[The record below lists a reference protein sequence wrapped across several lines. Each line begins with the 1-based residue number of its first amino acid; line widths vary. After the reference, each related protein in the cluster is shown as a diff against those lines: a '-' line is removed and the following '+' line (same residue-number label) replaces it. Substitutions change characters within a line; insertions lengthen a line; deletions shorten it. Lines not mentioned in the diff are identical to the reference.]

1 MTTETHGK
9 SKLESVNKVSMSNA
23 IGLQDWTKI
32 ITTIDFLCCKKRR
45 TTSEIRNDFHIYKLL
60 PKKGS
65 VINQKAA
72 GESAAVACCPEESQN
87 FTPPGDFHP
96 IHWENTRRVFWPK
109 VSRG

>member
-1 MTTETHGK
+1 MTTETK

-23 IGLQDWTKI
+23 IGIQDWTKI

-72 GESAAVACCPEESQN
+72 AGKSAAVACCPEESQN
-87 FTPPGDFHP
+87 LEMFL
-96 IHWENTRRVFWPK
+96 
-109 VSRG
+109 